1 MSYQMK
7 NINKIEITKKE
18 QNEKF
23 LVEKYNDQSEK
34 FNREAQLLIW
44 TGRRISKSEDQ

>member
-1 MSYQMK
+1 M
-7 NINKIEITKKE
+7 NKMRNLTEIEITKKE
-18 QNEKF
+18 QNENF

-44 TGRRISKSEDQ
+44 TGRRISKFEDQ